1 MASLQEQID
10 FIQQEHDRYK
20 LVYSFLLQEFGE
32 KNIYL
37 LDKEVSRK
45 IHFSQA
51 VIYSLE
57 ELKTLKLQSNGSEK

>member
-10 FIQQEHDRYK
+10 FIRQEHNRCK

-37 LDKEVSRK
+37 LDKEVSEK
-45 IHFSQA
+45 LHFSRAIIQ
-51 VIYSLE
+51 SLQ
-57 ELKTLKLQSNGSEK
+57 ELKTFKAQPNGSKR